1 MDTSI
6 WAVLLF
12 ALVSFLSA
20 GLAYLMLGRVFP
32 GSGDATRLRK
42 LPVFTDVARRYVF
55 REGYLL
61 SEIDPNDVFLDAG
74 IDRTQAYDALCNS
87 LGALH
92 RGVLARFSALETRGE
107 AFVLTFPFGSDEL
120 LLSGRRDGDGLVVTV
135 SPSET
140 VPGREAVEV
149 AVLQA
154 LRNEADELRQVI
166 DHSPTLVWKQSA
178 DGQVFWANAT
188 YKAMLAHLE
197 GRPEA
202 AETWPVPRIFDTSG
216 HDFLAPDSPMPAVIE
231 TLEGEES
238 AELHYELSALR
249 QADGSYI
256 FSALPAERVN
266 TVEAARDGVVQT
278 LSKTFA
284 MLPIALAVFDRQR
297 ELVLFNPALLT
308 VSKLQASF
316 LSNRPSLPDFLDA
329 LREGQRM
336 PEPKDYRAWR
346 DTVTDLE
353 RSAAEGTYQ
362 AIWSLPGGQS
372 LRVFGRPYPD
382 GALALMIED
391 ITAEVSLT
399 RQFRGDLD
407 LYQAVLDE
415 QPRALALFA
424 AEGRMVMHNAK
435 LAALWEGVDVAGQG
449 LSSVLRLWEDAAEP
463 TAFWADI
470 RQVASR
476 QMAVSTEPTP
486 LNLRDGRRLIGR
498 VARLAGGATLVSFE
512 DADPVPQESAPLL
525 GALRAS
531 RPSTAAQAEAM
542 DEAKDFVANPNRAS
556 AR

>member
-1 MDTSI
+1 MMM
-6 WAVLLF
+6 
-12 ALVSFLSA
+12 
-20 GLAYLMLGRVFP
+20 GQVFP

-74 IDRTQAYDALCNS
+74 IDRSHAYEALCSS

-92 RGVLARFSALETRGE
+92 RGVLARFAALEARGE
-107 AFVLTFPFGSDEL
+107 AFVLTFPFGADEL
-120 LLSGRRDGDGLVVTV
+120 LLSGRREGDGLVVTV

-149 AVLQA
+149 GVLRA
-154 LRNEADELRQVI
+154 LTSEADELRHVI

-178 DGQVFWANAT
+178 DGQVIWANAA
-188 YKAMLAHLE
+188 YKALLSQLE
-197 GRPEA
+197 GRPDA
-202 AETWPVPRIFDTSG
+202 AGTWPVPRIFDVSA
-216 HDFLAPDSPMPAVIE
+216 HDFQDPNASMVAVIE
-231 TLEGEES
+231 TSEGEES
-238 AELHYELSALR
+238 VELHYDITALR
-249 QADGSYI
+249 QMDGSYI
-256 FSALPAERVN
+256 FSALPGARVN
-266 TVEAARDGVVQT
+266 TADGASDGVVQT

-284 MLPIALAVFDRQR
+284 LLPIALAVFDRQR

-308 VSKLQASF
+308 LSKLQVSF
-316 LSNRPSLPDFLDA
+316 LSNRPSLADFLDA

-353 RSAAEGTYQ
+353 RSASEGTYQ

-449 LSSVLRLWEDAAEP
+449 LSSVLRLWEGAAEP

-476 QMAVSTEPTP
+476 QMAVSPEPTP
-486 LNLRDGRRLIGR
+486 LHLRDGRRLNGR
-498 VARLAGGATLVSFE
+498 VARLVGGATLVSFE
-512 DADPVPQESAPLL
+512 DADPVPQESASRLD
-525 GALRAS
+525 ALRTS
-531 RPSTAAQAEAM
+531 RHSAAAQAEAI

-556 AR
+556 ARRRSGTS